1 MEGVDKL
8 SVLLEVKDLRTSF
21 NTETG
26 VINAVN
32 GVSFSVEREKT
43 LGVVGES
50 GCGKS
55 VMSLSIMQLIRHPG
69 KIESGEILLH
79 RKGSSVD
86 LTKMEPMSDEMRS
99 IRGNEIAMIFQEP
112 GTALNPV
119 FRVGPQVAESLRI
132 HQKISKNQFKIS
144 KNIFYEKKRNPRKS
158 ARKAKNPR
166 VKKILFRKIYC

>member
-1 MEGVDKL
+1 M
-8 SVLLEVKDLRTSF
+8 SILLEVNDLRTSF
-21 NTETG
+21 NTENG

-55 VMSLSIMQLIRHPG
+55 VMSLSIMQLIRNPG

-86 LTKMEPMSDEMRS
+86 LAKMDPMSDEMRS

-112 GTALNPV
+112 MTSLNPECMLTD
-119 FRVGPQVAESLRI
+119 PLTTT
-132 HQKISKNQFKIS
+132 N
-144 KNIFYEKKRNPRKS
+144 
-158 ARKAKNPR
+158 
-166 VKKILFRKIYC
+166 